1 MINLDDFRE
10 EYGEAIDAANEF
22 ARRSRKGIPAD
33 RWASTTQL
41 AEVAKGIRAMQQIIN
56 MQREANEAFLAD
68 MIAAGE
74 QSMSLGE
81 PRPVKETAES

>member
-10 EYGEAIDAANEF
+10 EYSEAINAANEF

-41 AEVAKGIRAMQQIIN
+41 AEVARGIRAMQRIMA
-56 MQREANEAFLAD
+56 MQTEALETISQD
-68 MIAAGE
+68 IIAAGE
-74 QSMSLGE
+74 ASMSLGE
-81 PRPVKETAES
+81 PRKQ